1 MSRECEKL
9 HHLFH
14 GLPRYTFPFNEEFVP
29 LNGIYVLFEK
39 GEEGHDGDRIV
50 RVGTHTGVNQLRSR
64 LKQHFENENKDRS
77 IFRKNIGRAIL
88 TKNNDSFVK
97 YWEYDLTTKLNR
109 EKYGSSIDKAKQA
122 EVEKKVS
129 AFIQENFS
137 FIAFEVEQ
145 TAIRLNLEAMII
157 STVSLCDACKPSA
170 TWLGNCSPKEK
181 IRRGGLWLV
190 NELWKTNAKQFDF
203 KTLEYYLG
211 IK

>member
-1 MSRECEKL
+1 MSRECERL

-14 GLPRYTFPFNEEFVP
+14 AVKRHRFPFNEMEIP

-64 LKQHFENENKDRS
+64 LKQHFLNENKDRS

-88 TKNNDSFVK
+88 TKNNDSFIT

-109 EKYGSSIDKAKQA
+109 EKYGNSVDKAKQT
-122 EVEKKVS
+122 EVEKQVS

-157 STVSLCDACKPSA
+157 SIVSLCDECKPSV